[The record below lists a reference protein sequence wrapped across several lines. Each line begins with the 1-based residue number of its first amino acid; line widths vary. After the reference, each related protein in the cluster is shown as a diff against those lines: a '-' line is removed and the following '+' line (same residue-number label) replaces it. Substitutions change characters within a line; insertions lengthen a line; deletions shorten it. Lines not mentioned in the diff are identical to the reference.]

1 MRSAPAVDVDQA
13 AAEWIGRVQHM
24 CSEEVL
30 AACPFAPPRAEVNSR
45 AAGLAGNLAG
55 GMLGGFLVRKA
66 EKAVNKGRAGG
77 LPQSFVLAITP
88 THVRVYESSYSRKGI
103 DVRGEVQSWDR
114 AGLFVTGVDR
124 GSLKTNVK
132 IQRADG
138 VELTVSAGTHPYTD
152 RFIEMLSGR
161 S

>member
-1 MRSAPAVDVDQA
+1 MRTAPAVDVDQA
-13 AAEWIGRVQHM
+13 ATEWIGRVQHM
-24 CSEEVL
+24 CPEQVL
-30 AACPFAPPRAEVNSR
+30 AACPFSPPRAEANGR

-55 GMLGGFLVRKA
+55 GWLGGMLVRKA
-66 EKAVNKGRAGG
+66 EKAINSGRAGG

-88 THVRVYESSYSRKGI
+88 TSVHVYETSYSRKGI
-103 DVRGEVQSWDR
+103 EVRGEAQKWDR

-138 VELTVSAGTHPYTD
+138 VELTVAAGTHAYTD
-152 RFIEMLSGR
+152 RFVEMLSGR